1 MYTERQAI
9 RDEMHFQRDMILKC
23 RDNNLELLKRLREL
37 DERDMGDSVSYD
49 GLKSLTEQQSEIVK
63 QLAQLIPKVSVSDV
77 LTHVSKDVNKEQ
89 VIPEEVEENKSSN
102 IHLPLE
108 NKKVA
113 PISREKAASTILQIL
128 EDKKN
133 AKTKEIEQ
141 EFYNRTGKRYAN
153 FYDKLRDAL
162 EMFPDKLS
170 KKKGGF
176 YTYIG

>member
-37 DERDMGDSVSYD
+37 DERDMGDNVSYD

-89 VIPEEVEENKSSN
+89 VIPEEVEEKKSSN
-102 IHLPLE
+102 IYLPLE

>member
-9 RDEMHFQRDMILKC
+9 HDEMHFQREMIQRC

-37 DERDMGDSVSYD
+37 DERDMEDTISYD
-49 GLKSLTEQQSEIVK
+49 GLKLLTEQLNETVK
-63 QLAQLIPKVSVSDV
+63 HLAQLIPKVSVSDV

-89 VIPEEVEENKSSN
+89 VIPEEVKEENSSVMP
-102 IHLPLE
+102 LPLE

-128 EDKKN
+128 EEKKN

-141 EFYNRTGKRYAN
+141 EFYRRTGKRYAN
-153 FYDKLRDAL
+153 FYEKLRDAL
-162 EMFPDKLS
+162 ELFPDKLS
-170 KKKGGF
+170 KRRGGF